1 MKKYVLL
8 ICISS
13 IASIVCFAQESC
25 PCCSEFNNQFDFWV
39 GEWEVY
45 DTTGNKLGENSI
57 SKLEDNCI
65 LNEHWIGGKG
75 YSGRSYN
82 YFNRTD
88 STWNQLWIDNTGSHL
103 ELKGNL
109 VDGRMVL
116 KSELLKG
123 QQVDWYY
130 NQITWTPLPDGTV
143 EQLWEIYSND
153 NTLIM
158 NAFKGIYHRK

>member
-1 MKKYVLL
+1 MKKLHYFLL
-8 ICISS
+8 IGLLAIIS
-13 IASIVCFAQESC
+13 IQAQDQC
-25 PCCSEFNNQFDFWV
+25 LCCSEFHNQFDFWV
-39 GEWEVY
+39 GDWKVF
-45 DTTGNKLGENSI
+45 DSVGNKLGENSI
-57 SKLEDNCI
+57 TKLEDNCI
-65 LNEHWIGGKG
+65 LNEHWVGAKG

-109 VDGRMVL
+109 VNGRMVL

-130 NQITWTPLPDGTV
+130 NQITWTPLPDEAV
-143 EQLWEIYSND
+143 EQVWEIYGKD
-153 NTLIM
+153 NTLLM
-158 NAFKGIYHRK
+158 VAFKGVYKKK